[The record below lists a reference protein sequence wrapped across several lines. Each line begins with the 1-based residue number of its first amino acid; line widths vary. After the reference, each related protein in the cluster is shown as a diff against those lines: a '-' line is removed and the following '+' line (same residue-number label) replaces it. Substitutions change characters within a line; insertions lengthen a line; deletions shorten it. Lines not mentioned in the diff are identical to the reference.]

1 MRVRRG
7 NVARKKRKKVLK
19 LAKGYRGSGHR
30 LYKAAARIR
39 VIKAGLK
46 SYRDRR
52 KRKTDLRQ
60 LWIQRIGAAVQ
71 GFDLSYSSFINKLK
85 KAKII
90 INRKILADIAVA
102 DPDTFK
108 KIVEQVK
115 G

>member
-7 NVARKKRKKVLK
+7 TVARKKRKKLLK
-19 LAKGYRGSGHR
+19 SARGYRGSGHR
-30 LYKAAARIR
+30 LYKAGARIR

-60 LWIQRIGAAVQ
+60 LWIQRLGAAVESF
-71 GFDLSYSSFINKLK
+71 GLSYSLFINKLK

-90 INRKILADIAVA
+90 LNRKILADIAVS

-108 KIVEQVK
+108 QIVEKIK